1 MHHAELYAISDAAR
15 RSGLTVSAVRFYADR
30 GVVEPTGTNR
40 AGHRMYGVDAVARLE
55 LVRTL
60 RELGTGLDDIR
71 RLLAGGTTLHELLT
85 THLEVVERQERA
97 LRARRAVLRALIKQ
111 GDSTARADLM
121 HRLVAMTDEEREQVV
136 DDFWN
141 DVGENVDVPDGFLD
155 RLRAMRPVLPADPS
169 VVQLEAWIELGDL
182 VRDASFR
189 DAVRT
194 YLAQTYAFPEAR
206 TITSEPFQ
214 QFIHV
219 DGVPLMEE
227 LLAIHRTGASPRSAR
242 AQQSVVRFMEAAN
255 ALSGTPLTPEVRNRM
270 ADGYRQVPDLLH
282 QIAEEEATSGGPTYD
297 EAHGRYIALVGV
309 INTGTA
315 PEAVSDPLPYAWIAD
330 AMEARPER

>member
-1 MHHAELYAISDAAR
+1 M
-15 RSGLTVSAVRFYADR
+15 
-30 GVVEPTGTNR
+30 
-40 AGHRMYGVDAVARLE
+40 
-55 LVRTL
+55 
-60 RELGTGLDDIR
+60 
-71 RLLAGGTTLHELLT
+71 
-85 THLEVVERQERA
+85 
-97 LRARRAVLRALIKQ
+97 
-111 GDSTARADLM
+111 
-121 HRLVAMTDEEREQVV
+121 
-136 DDFWN
+136 
-141 DVGENVDVPDGFLD
+141 
-155 RLRAMRPVLPADPS
+155 
-169 VVQLEAWIELGDL
+169 
-182 VRDASFR
+182 
-189 DAVRT
+189 RT

-255 ALSGTPLTPEVRNRM
+255 ALSGTPLTPEV
-270 ADGYRQVPDLLH
+270 PDLLH

-330 AMEARPER
+330 AMEARPAR